1 VREEMTETS
10 KTKRPIGICLIL
22 VWMALNLLLFII
34 MIPGDSTDINNY
46 IEVILWV
53 ASIGWL
59 ATMKKA
65 GGAFAVAVLCI
76 TLGTSMFNVLLGY
89 YTNTLGELFVY
100 VNALRIA

>member
-1 VREEMTETS
+1 MTENS
-10 KTKRPIGICLIL
+10 KAERPVGIYLIL
-22 VWMALNLLLFII
+22 AWMALNLLLFII

-59 ATMKKA
+59 ASMKKA
-65 GGAFAVAVLCI
+65 GVAYTVVVLCI

-89 YTNTLGELFVY
+89 YTNTLGDYLFT
-100 VNALRIA
+100 